1 VTDLIIRKTGKAGY
15 ATLNRPKALN
25 ALTHDMC
32 LTLEAAM
39 QDWAQD
45 DAIGLLMIDAA
56 GEKAFC
62 AGGDIVSIYNDGKN
76 GQVENALAFWR
87 DEYRLN
93 HAISTY
99 EKPYVA
105 IMDGIVMGGGV
116 GLSGHGSHRVVT
128 ERTMFAMP
136 ECAIGLLPDVGGTYL
151 LGQMPGACGEYAGL
165 TGARLTGA
173 DCIYAGLADYFVP
186 SDKLADLKAALLET
200 GDVAVL
206 QKFAIIPE
214 QSFLAKNRDAIDA
227 VFSLDDVDA
236 IINRLKTDTSDF
248 AQAALK
254 GLLRGAPLCL
264 KVTLEAI
271 REARQNGSL
280 EMALRNE
287 YRIVST
293 CLQDGELIEGIRAM
307 VIDKDRSPKWKY
319 PTLDSVPQDMV
330 DRLYQP
336 AAGGDFAID
345 TEKG

>member
-1 VTDLIIRKTGKAGY
+1 MNDLITRKSGRAGHV
-15 ATLNRPKALN
+15 TLNRPQALN
-25 ALTHDMC
+25 ALTHPMC
-32 LTLEAAM
+32 LDLEQAM
-39 QDWAQD
+39 NDWMAD
-45 DAIGLLMIDAA
+45 DTVELLLIDAA

-62 AGGDIVSIYNDGKN
+62 AGGDIVKIYNEGKS
-76 GQVENALAFWR
+76 GQVENALRFWR

-99 EKPYVA
+99 AKPYVA

-116 GLSGHGSHRVVT
+116 GISAHGSHRVVT

-165 TGARLTGA
+165 TGARLSGA

-186 SDKLADLKAALLET
+186 SDKLESLKTALLET

-206 QKFAIIPE
+206 QEYATMPE
-214 QSFLAKNRDAIDA
+214 GSALAENRTAIDA
-227 VFSLDDVDA
+227 AFALDDVADIMQA
-236 IINRLKTDTSDF
+236 LKTDPSDF
-248 AQAALK
+248 AKSALK
-254 GLLRGAPLCL
+254 NSLRGAPLCM
-264 KVTLEAI
+264 KITLIAI
-271 REARQNGSL
+271 REARQNRSL

-293 CLQDGELIEGIRAM
+293 CLQEGELIEGIRAM
-307 VIDKDRSPKWKY
+307 VIDKDRAPKWKY
-319 PTLDSVPQDMV
+319 PTLESVPQKMI

-345 TEKG
+345 K